1 MQFLLKPLAFIF
13 IIFFT
18 CFLKSRGLFKK
29 ELALIV
35 LKIIMN
41 LTLPASVITAFASF
55 EGRFSLLLLSV
66 VGLVVTIGPYF
77 ATYVLTKKK
86 AKEERVYYMI
96 NMSGFNIGCYGLPVV
111 QSFYGE
117 FGALLCIMF
126 DLGNSVMMSSG
137 NYAFT
142 SLLLHTDEDGTRVT
156 AGAVL
161 KRLFSSV
168 PLDCY
173 VILTI
178 LSLCGFSVPRIAVD
192 FIAPLANANAFLS
205 MFMLGLLFSPKPNA
219 VYLRHTAQIL
229 AARYLLMTAAAFLC
243 YHILPLDIE
252 VRRIL
257 CVLLFCPIGS
267 FAPAFI
273 EKCHGDGEMAAFTN
287 SVSIIFSLVIMT
299 SLTIF
304 FQSSAL

>member
-1 MQFLLKPLAFIF
+1 MSFLLKPISFIF

-18 CFLKSRGLFKK
+18 WFLKKQGLFKK
-29 ELALIV
+29 ELALTV

-41 LTLPASVITAFASF
+41 LTLPATVVTVFASF
-55 EGRFSLLLLSV
+55 ENKFSLLWLSL
-66 VGLVVTIGPYF
+66 VGLAVSIIAYFVTF
-77 ATYVLTKKK
+77 FLTKGKP
-86 AKEERVYYMI
+86 KELRTYYMI
-96 NMSGFNIGCYGLPVV
+96 NMSGCNIGCYGLPVL
-111 QSFYGE
+111 QAFHGT

-142 SLLLHTDEDGTRVT
+142 SLLLHTDGDDSRVT
-156 AGAVL
+156 VGAVL

-173 VILTI
+173 IILLV
-178 LSLCGFSVPRIAVD
+178 LSLCGFSVPQIAVD
-192 FIAPLANANAFLS
+192 FVTPIASANAFLS
-205 MFMLGLLFSPKPNA
+205 MFMLGLLFSPIPNRTY
-219 VYLRHTAQIL
+219 VRHTVRVLI
-229 AARYLLMTAAAFLC
+229 ARYLFMTIAAVVC
-243 YHILPLDIE
+243 YHVLPLDQE

-287 SVSIIFSLVIMT
+287 SVSIILSLIIMT
-299 SLTIF
+299 TMTIM
-304 FQSSAL
+304 FQG

>member
-1 MQFLLKPLAFIF
+1 MYFLLKPFAFLF

-41 LTLPASVITAFASF
+41 LTLPAAVITAFASF
-55 EGRFSLLLLSV
+55 EGRYSLLLLSA
-66 VGLVVTIGPYF
+66 VGLTVTIIPYF
-77 ATYVLTKKK
+77 VTYLLTKGK
-86 AKEERVYYMI
+86 AKEQRVYYMI
-96 NMSGFNIGCYGLPVV
+96 NMSGFNIGCYGLPVI

-117 FGALLCIMF
+117 FGALLCAMF

-173 VILTI
+173 VVLTL
-178 LSLCGFSVPRIAVD
+178 LSLCRISVPQVVVD
-192 FIAPLANANAFLS
+192 FISPIASANAFLS
-205 MFMLGLLFSPKPNA
+205 MFMLGLLFSPKPSR
-219 VYLRHTAQIL
+219 VYLRHTVRII
-229 AARYLLMTAAAFLC
+229 AARYVIMTAAAVLC
-243 YHILPLDIE
+243 YHILPLDLE

-287 SVSIIFSLVIMT
+287 SVSIVLSLIIMT
-299 SLTIF
+299 SLTAF
-304 FQSSAL
+304 FQR

>member
-13 IIFFT
+13 IILFT

-41 LTLPASVITAFASF
+41 LTLPAAVITAFSSF
-55 EGRFSLLLLSV
+55 GGRFSLLLLSV
-66 VGLVVTIGPYF
+66 VGLAVTIIPYF
-77 ATYVLTKKK
+77 ATYILTKKK
-86 AKEERVYYMI
+86 QKEERVYYMI
-96 NMSGFNIGCYGLPVV
+96 NMSGFNIGCYGLPVI
-111 QSFYGE
+111 QSFFGE
-117 FGALLCIMF
+117 FGALLCTMF

-156 AGAVL
+156 AGTVL

-178 LSLCGFSVPRIAVD
+178 LSLCGFSVPRIVVD
-192 FIAPLANANAFLS
+192 FISPIASANAFLS
-205 MFMLGLLFSPKPNA
+205 MFMLGLLFSPKPKA
-219 VYLRHTAQIL
+219 VYLRHTARVL
-229 AARYLLMTAAAFLC
+229 AARYLIMSAAAALC
-243 YHILPLDIE
+243 YHILPLDLD

-287 SVSIIFSLVIMT
+287 SISIVLSLIIMT
-299 SLTIF
+299 TMTAVFQGSL
-304 FQSSAL
+304 